1 MREDTVNVTMRV
13 NEKLLKNLLAI
24 DSVEKLIALQDEEV
38 NGYIQV
44 SGYAHCSTG
53 MFNVIACDDDAE
65 GKTLFVENW
74 DNDGEVILFLEMIC
88 TEGIEKVSSALSES
102 DPDTFVEISIETK
115 DEEEIKLNVGYMEV
129 IAGIGNNTEVIR

>member
-13 NEKLLKNLLAI
+13 NEKLLENLLAI

-53 MFNVIACDDDAE
+53 MFNVMMMQRKKHCLL
-65 GKTLFVENW
+65 K
-74 DNDGEVILFLEMIC
+74 
-88 TEGIEKVSSALSES
+88 
-102 DPDTFVEISIETK
+102 
-115 DEEEIKLNVGYMEV
+115 
-129 IAGIGNNTEVIR
+129 IGTTMVK